1 MTAQAIEIE
10 PDQPWTVDRFR
21 PEDAPG
27 VTALFH
33 SVYGDKYPVRT
44 YLEPE
49 LLAKE
54 NREGRVISSVARIP
68 SGAVVGHNALFNSA
82 PNPRIF
88 ETGAGV
94 VHTLYRGGHGIFTQ
108 MVAHGIEM
116 GKQSPRVDL
125 IYGEPV
131 CNHPFSQKLGISL
144 KFEARAMEVSLM
156 PAAAYTKEKSAAG
169 RVSTLLN
176 FFSLKPKACK
186 VHVPGAYKDQ
196 FDACYMGF
204 EEPRTFEE
212 ALGEPEATL
221 SRMDIQTFEFAGV
234 ARIAV
239 PDASRDFESRM
250 ASEEARLVRNG
261 IRVIQI
267 WLNTGLPQ
275 VGGATGV
282 LRSMG
287 YFFGGVLP
295 RWFDTDGL
303 LMQKVLDEPDWEGTV
318 LVGERN
324 KKLAALV
331 RGEWE
336 CRQV

>member
-1 MTAQAIEIE
+1 MTAVAIEVE
-10 PDQPWTVDRFR
+10 AGQPWTVDRFR

-27 VTALFH
+27 VTDLFH

-44 YLEPE
+44 YLEPD

-54 NREGRVISSVARIP
+54 NRAGRVISSVARIS
-68 SGAVVGHNALFNSA
+68 SGAIVGHNALFNTP

-88 ETGAGV
+88 ESGAGV
-94 VHTLYRGGHGIFTQ
+94 VHKNYRGGHGIFTQ
-108 MVAHGIEM
+108 MVAYGIEM
-116 GKQSPRVDL
+116 GKQNPLVDL

-144 KFEARAMEVSLM
+144 KFESRAMEVNLM
-156 PAAAYTKEKSAAG
+156 PAAAYAKEKSAGG

-176 FFSLKPKACK
+176 FFSLKPRPCT
-186 VHVPGAYKDQ
+186 VYVPGVYKQQ
-196 FDACYMGF
+196 FDFCYKGF
-204 EEPRTFEE
+204 EEPRTFEA
-212 ALGEPEATL
+212 ALGEAEAAL
-221 SRMDIQTFEFAGV
+221 SRLDIQTFEFAGV

-239 PDASRDFESRM
+239 PDVGRDFESRM
-250 ASEEARLVRNG
+250 ASEEARLVRKG
-261 IRVIQI
+261 IRVIQV

-275 VGGATGV
+275 VGGAAKV
-282 LRSMG
+282 LRFMG

-303 LMQKVLDEPDWEGTV
+303 LVQKVLDQPDWAGTV

-324 KKLAALV
+324 ETLVGLV

-336 CRQV
+336 RR